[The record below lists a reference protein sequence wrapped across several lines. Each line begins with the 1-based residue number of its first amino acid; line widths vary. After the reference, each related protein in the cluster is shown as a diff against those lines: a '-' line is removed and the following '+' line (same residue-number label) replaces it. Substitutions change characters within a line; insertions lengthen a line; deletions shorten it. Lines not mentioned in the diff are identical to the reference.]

1 MKILFGVQTE
11 GNGHITQ
18 AIAVK
23 QYLKQNGYEVSKA
36 FAASKKRGLSKYFT
50 DEFDVVTYEGFDF
63 VFDKEGRVIIWKTLL
78 KNTLELPRL
87 ILSFI
92 KICNVI
98 RKEKPDAIFNYYEPL
113 VGLTSLFFR
122 NIKYVSFGH
131 QYAMDSSI
139 YPRINGYPVQKLF
152 LNIINK
158 VTSLRAKIVALSY
171 YEFNDEEMI
180 VSPPMLRSESY
191 SVSDKKEDFV
201 LVYLMN
207 EDMLPQLFSEAKKYP
222 DIKIECFTKLT
233 KQHDELPNVK
243 LYNLD
248 GKLFQEKM
256 KVCKAVIC
264 SGGFETSAEAIYQK
278 KPLLMIPMPNH
289 YEQRANC
296 EDAYLSSFAIYAD
309 KIDLSKI
316 PKYQMGNTKW
326 FDTHQYVLQR
336 VLYYLGVDH

>member
-23 QYLKQNGYEVSKA
+23 QYLKQNGYDVSKA

-152 LNIINK
+152 LRIINK
-158 VTSLRAKIVALSY
+158 ITSLRAKIVALSY
-171 YEFNDEEMI
+171 YEFNDETMI

-296 EDAYLSSFAIYAD
+296 EDAYLSSFGIYTD

-336 VLYYLGVDH
+336 VLYYLCK

>member
-23 QYLKQNGYEVSKA
+23 QYLKQNGYDVSKA

-113 VGLTSLFFR
+113 VGLTSLFFG

-139 YPRINGYPVQKLF
+139 YPRINGL
-152 LNIINK
+152 
-158 VTSLRAKIVALSY
+158 
-171 YEFNDEEMI
+171 
-180 VSPPMLRSESY
+180 
-191 SVSDKKEDFV
+191 
-201 LVYLMN
+201 
-207 EDMLPQLFSEAKKYP
+207 
-222 DIKIECFTKLT
+222 
-233 KQHDELPNVK
+233 
-243 LYNLD
+243 
-248 GKLFQEKM
+248 
-256 KVCKAVIC
+256 
-264 SGGFETSAEAIYQK
+264 
-278 KPLLMIPMPNH
+278 
-289 YEQRANC
+289 
-296 EDAYLSSFAIYAD
+296 
-309 KIDLSKI
+309 
-316 PKYQMGNTKW
+316 
-326 FDTHQYVLQR
+326 
-336 VLYYLGVDH
+336 

>member
-23 QYLKQNGYEVSKA
+23 QYLKQNGYDVSKA

-158 VTSLRAKIVALSY
+158 ITSIRAKIVALSY

-296 EDAYLSSFAIYAD
+296 EDAYLSSFGIYTD

-336 VLYYLGVDH
+336 VLYYLCK